1 MLKRTAYG
9 QPVRLEWKASDLESV
24 HVEYDYPFE
33 KKYKYNVGYS
43 TNDESY
49 WLHPLNKRT
58 QLTKISFATE
68 KIYFLALEKNKI
80 QISTTLK
87 NGLRRIVRCKPF
99 DFFHFVSSRLFF
111 CSQSACGA
119 YCLHRFSSF

>member
-1 MLKRTAYG
+1 MDGCESYVPPSVGKPVQTAEGTVLKCTAYG
-9 QPVRLEWKASDLESV
+9 QSVRLEWKASEPESV

-33 KKYKYNVGYS
+33 KKYKHNVLGDCVDIS

-68 KIYFLALEKNKI
+68 EIYFLALEKIKSKEV
-80 QISTTLK
+80 Q
-87 NGLRRIVRCKPF
+87 R
-99 DFFHFVSSRLFF
+99 
-111 CSQSACGA
+111 
-119 YCLHRFSSF
+119 